1 MNVFKLHPKAG
12 EHVET
17 SDDGSTKSYF
27 AGDTIT
33 TEKDLDKMFP
43 GKFLRLSASTS
54 TEFGDTQ
61 PEIPIPLEFTSFNAP
76 KIPIPP
82 EFAIDKQ
89 EDIVEAANFAIDKQT
104 LSSINDMVVAE
115 LDQQG
120 KAIEKEEKTKAKKND
135 KKRKIRI

>member
-76 KIPIPP
+76 
-82 EFAIDKQ
+82 ETNIDEK

-104 LSSINDMVVAE
+104 LSSINDTVVAE

-135 KKRKIRI
+135 KKRKIRL

>member
-43 GKFLRLSASTS
+43 GKFLRLSASTP
-54 TEFGDTQ
+54 TEFGDIQ

-76 KIPIPP
+76 
-82 EFAIDKQ
+82 ETNIDEK

-104 LSSINDMVVAE
+104 LSSINDTVVAE

-120 KAIEKEEKTKAKKND
+120 KEIEKEEKTKAKKK
-135 KKRKIRI
+135 KKRKIRL